1 MNLRKLLASSCRQ
14 KILLELSRS
23 KEVTIMDLVRR
34 INSTYNETNRN
45 FKILEKEGIV
55 TDQYV
60 GRMRLIR
67 LNHGN
72 PRTKILLQV
81 LKKLDIENSSPV
93 H

>member
-67 LNHGN
+67 LNRGN

-81 LKKLDIENSSPV
+81 LKKLDLENSSPV